1 MKKRNLLGTFLLAG
15 LLLTACASPAAEAE
29 VEEVVVAEPVL
40 TLSGVA
46 DASWTAED
54 LRAKTMVEAE
64 YTNKDGETT
73 VYTGVAL
80 LDLLSEAG
88 VAEYA
93 AISLV
98 ADDGY
103 SADVTS
109 EELST
114 CSTCV
119 VVLTDDGS
127 LRSILPDFSS
137 KVQVKGLVEIIVQ

>member
-1 MKKRNLLGTFLLAG
+1 
-15 LLLTACASPAAEAE
+15 
-29 VEEVVVAEPVL
+29 
-40 TLSGVA
+40 
-46 DASWTAED
+46 
-54 LRAKTMVEAE
+54 MVEAE
-64 YTNKDGETT
+64 YTNKDGDTT

-98 ADDGY
+98 SDDGY

-109 EELST
+109 EELSA

>member
-1 MKKRNLLGTFLLAG
+1 MKKRNLLGTLLLAG

-29 VEEVVVAEPVL
+29 VEETVAAEPVL
-40 TLSGVA
+40 TLSGAA

-54 LRAKTMVEAE
+54 LQAKTMVEAE

-93 AISLV
+93 SISLV
-98 ADDGY
+98 SDDGY

-109 EELST
+109 EELSA

-127 LRSILPDFSS
+127 LRSVLPEFSS